1 MSRARTACLSP
12 KPPPHH
18 GSNSTSGNRAFRAPP
33 SLRGNPPP
41 RKWDTQAAG
50 KPKSLQNVL
59 MADRE
64 GSKFQNGG
72 RGHPKSRN
80 EGHLIPRCA
89 LFNPQGLHGRPWMAC
104 GLHSTLA
111 PKELCSREVKMELC
125 SGTGHTPWAEVQ
137 RKGHQRQ
144 GPGKQRLQR
153 QGMDVGRLMGTGL
166 GEIRTDRPGGLE
178 TRLPGSEGSLRSSGE
193 NGQQGAGRRQP
204 GGWGPR
210 AGCKATSCC

>member
-12 KPPPHH
+12 KPPPPH

-80 EGHLIPRCA
+80 EGHLVPRCA
-89 LFNPQGLHGRPWMAC
+89 LFNPQGLHGRLWMAC

-111 PKELCSREVKMELC
+111 PKELCSRGVKMELRAQAL
-125 SGTGHTPWAEVQ
+125 GIPRGQ
-137 RKGHQRQ
+137 RCDGRGIKGR
-144 GPGKQRLQR
+144 
-153 QGMDVGRLMGTGL
+153 GRGSRGSR
-166 GEIRTDRPGGLE
+166 GREW
-178 TRLPGSEGSLRSSGE
+178 TR
-193 NGQQGAGRRQP
+193 AD
-204 GGWGPR
+204 
-210 AGCKATSCC
+210 

>member
-12 KPPPHH
+12 KPPPSH

-41 RKWDTQAAG
+41 RKWDTQAAR

-80 EGHLIPRCA
+80 EGHLVPLCA

-111 PKELCSREVKMELC
+111 PKELCSRGVKMELC
-125 SGTGHTPWAEVQ
+125 AQALGIPRGQ
-137 RKGHQRQ
+137 RHEGRGIKGR
-144 GPGKQRLQR
+144 
-153 QGMDVGRLMGTGL
+153 
-166 GEIRTDRPGGLE
+166 
-178 TRLPGSEGSLRSSGE
+178 
-193 NGQQGAGRRQP
+193 
-204 GGWGPR
+204 GWGSR
-210 AGCKATSCC
+210 GSRRREWTQAD